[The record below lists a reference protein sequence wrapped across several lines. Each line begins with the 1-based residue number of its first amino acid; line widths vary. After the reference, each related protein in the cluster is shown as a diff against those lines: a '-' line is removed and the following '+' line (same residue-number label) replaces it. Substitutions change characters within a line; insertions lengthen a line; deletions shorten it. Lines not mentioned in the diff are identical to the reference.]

1 MHSTTKNRPLKAKN
15 PGTCV
20 LEFVVAPIC
29 QICAAFRR
37 QNAWGSKTCH
47 DFGMIYDVYII
58 YIYMMYIWCIYYV
71 YIMYILCIY
80 NIMHCIRFK
89 WFSWFNLIQPSMHF
103 WYIWYIATLAI
114 WTVSNDLRCAT
125 NFPWKPKARIR
136 SPCSIDLWDPKWFR
150 IAGGIPP
157 VDSIPTSMGDSVP
170 RGF

>member
-1 MHSTTKNRPLKAKN
+1 MFIYRWKKHIHSTTKNRPLKAKN

-58 YIYMMYIWCIYYV
+58 YIWCIYDV

-80 NIMHCIRFK
+80 YVYIILCTVSVLNDFHD
-89 WFSWFNLIQPSMHF
+89 STWFNHLCISDTSDTSPLLPFGLFPMTSDVPQTFHGNPKPGSEAHAPLIFGIQ
-103 WYIWYIATLAI
+103 
-114 WTVSNDLRCAT
+114 NDSESLEGSR
-125 NFPWKPKARIR
+125 
-136 SPCSIDLWDPKWFR
+136 L
-150 IAGGIPP
+150 
-157 VDSIPTSMGDSVP
+157 
-170 RGF
+170 